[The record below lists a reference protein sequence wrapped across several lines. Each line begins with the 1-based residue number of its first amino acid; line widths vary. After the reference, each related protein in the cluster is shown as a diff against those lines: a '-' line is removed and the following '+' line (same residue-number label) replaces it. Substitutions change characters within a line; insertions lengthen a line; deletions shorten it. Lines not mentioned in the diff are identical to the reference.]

1 MLTIMEPQP
10 TIWERKLKII
20 KSEGVGVSNGQD

>member
-1 MLTIMEPQP
+1 MLTIMGPQP

-20 KSEGVGVSNGQD
+20 KSEGVGVSNG